1 MPDTLRFTVW
11 LTTTFT
17 AVVSIESPRQF
28 EVFLKPTISH
38 GAAIR

>member
-17 AVVSIESPRQF
+17 AGVSLESPRRF
-28 EVFLKPTISH
+28 VVFLKPTISH
-38 GAAIR
+38 GASIR